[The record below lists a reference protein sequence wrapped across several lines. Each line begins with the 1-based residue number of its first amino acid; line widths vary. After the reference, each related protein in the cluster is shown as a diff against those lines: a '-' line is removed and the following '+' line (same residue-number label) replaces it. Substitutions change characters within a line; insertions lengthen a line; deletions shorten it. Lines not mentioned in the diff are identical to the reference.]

1 MNPLVPYDQ
10 AAGVLPFGLRHLALA
25 VPKTEQLL
33 VEEFRLR
40 AGQKISV
47 TFPEGEKV
55 LPGSPIISQSDLRT
69 VLEIATQSSVHTA
82 LDRIRNGYIT
92 IRGGHRV
99 GMCGSAVT
107 KEGNIHNFRE
117 ISSLNIRIARQIIG
131 AGEELI
137 RELLEYGELPSLLIV
152 APPGAGKTTILRDLV
167 RGLSD
172 GVCGQPLRIG
182 VADERGELGALH
194 NGVPQLNLGSHT
206 DIIDGCRKADGLMI
220 LLRGMNP
227 QVLAMDEITSPEDI
241 YALEE
246 AAGCGT
252 VLLATAHGGNLLDL
266 KQRPLYRRLVEQ
278 RIFQKVLFIERYCGE
293 RRYRI
298 ENMPC

>member
-1 MNPLVPYDQ
+1 MNPMVPYDQ
-10 AAGVLPFGLRHLALA
+10 AAGVLPFGLRQLALA

-33 VEEFRLR
+33 IEEFHLR

-47 TFPEGEKV
+47 TFPDGERY
-55 LPGSPIISQSDLRT
+55 LPGSPVITQSDLRT
-69 VLEIATQSSVHTA
+69 VLEIATQSSAHTA
-82 LDRIRNGYIT
+82 LDRVRNGYVT
-92 IRGGHRV
+92 VKGGHRI

-107 KEGNIHNFRE
+107 KEGNIHSFRE
-117 ISSLNIRIARQIIG
+117 ISSLNIRIARQIVG
-131 AGEELI
+131 AGEEII
-137 RELLEYGELPSLLIV
+137 RGLLQSGEMPSVLVL
-152 APPGAGKTTILRDLV
+152 APPGAGKTTILRDIV

-194 NGVPQLNLGSHT
+194 NGVPQLNLGAHT
-206 DIIDGCRKADGLMI
+206 DIMDGCRKADGLMI

-241 YALEE
+241 RALEE

-252 VLLATAHGGNLLDL
+252 VLLATAHGRSISDI
-266 KQRPLYRRLVEQ
+266 KHRPLYRRLLEEK
-278 RIFQKVLFIERYCGE
+278 IFQKALLIERNYGE
-293 RRYRI
+293 RRYRL